1 MPKPLSASAIAF
13 LLTIASNAAAAP
25 PEIVRVHDVTRDR
38 IESVVEHGDFWGV
51 GRSQGQRYLVMAVEP
66 DERAAIEALGFRVTI
81 DEKRTRS
88 VEYFRAIDRD
98 AWRSADRAG
107 IPGYPCYRTVDETV
121 ADLSA
126 MATARPELARWETI
140 GQSWRQAN
148 GSPGGDDI
156 HALVLSNANSPHP
169 KAPLVVMAA
178 QHARELTT
186 AEAAT
191 RFAEWLFDH
200 YDTDPTARWLLD
212 HREIHI
218 IAQQNPDGRREVEDG
233 DIWWRKNANETACPS
248 GTPGVDLNRNSPYFW
263 GDYSSGNACSE
274 VFRGD
279 SVSSEPETQA
289 IESYL
294 RQVFEEQ
301 WSSPG
306 QPVADD
312 AEGLFISLHSFG
324 RLILMPWE
332 GSGQG
337 PSGNAPNH
345 DQLAWLGRK
354 FGFFTGYEVGRDI
367 LYPAGGTTTDFA
379 HGEFGVAAY
388 TFEIGTDF
396 HQACSY
402 FEQTL
407 WPRVLDSLVYAAR
420 AAHRPYSAPSGPD
433 IVEPSATFDPAG
445 GIFRISGRADD
456 RRFDRGGVGESP
468 ADDPI
473 AEPAWVLAS
482 LSGPPVAVAEPLR
495 VELVAEGPSIDF
507 EFDFELPPDTD
518 LPALLYLQALDSQN
532 DIGVP
537 EAVWLDPQPVFGDAF
552 ETRP

>member
-25 PEIVRVHDVTRDR
+25 PEIVRVHDVPRDR

-279 SVSSEPETQA
+279 SVNSEPETQA

-456 RRFDRGGVGESP
+456 TRFDRGGVGESP